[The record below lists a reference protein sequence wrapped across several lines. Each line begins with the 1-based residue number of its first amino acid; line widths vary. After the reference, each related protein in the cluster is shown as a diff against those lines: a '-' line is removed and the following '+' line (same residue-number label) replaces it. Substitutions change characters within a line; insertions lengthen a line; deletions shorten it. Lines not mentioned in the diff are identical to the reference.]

1 MEKEIKPEVEAPEV
15 EEEIVEEEVEVSE
28 EIIEKLARKIESK
41 LYQAP
46 IVEKV
51 EVKDLGEMPQTEIE
65 ESAAKKTF
73 NYIKGMLNGTVK
85 TSDQVV
91 GAMDTAD
98 TSEVL
103 PLAEFSAEVQR
114 LETQYGV
121 ALRDANV
128 RRTTRR
134 SVLVNKKESDVV
146 VYDTG
151 EGAAKTVTHMDFEQ
165 IEITLKKYAAIVP
178 LSDELL
184 EDSIVDLYA
193 ELTNSFA
200 RAFAKVADELVFTNA
215 TSGLL
220 LYSGVNE
227 IVLTAA
233 DGLHDVTFDDLNDMI
248 YAIPA
253 DALPGAKFYMHR
265 SVLSAIQKIKDL
277 DNHYIW
283 TPGPNGIIGGSI
295 WGYPYELVEVM
306 PAATA
311 GIIAQ
316 STSFLLFGNLK
327 YTTLLERTGIQLFTM
342 KEGTV
347 GEINLGE
354 QDVTALRAVKR
365 FNAKPVFANAFS
377 RLKTNT
383 TIS

>member
-1 MEKEIKPEVEAPEV
+1 MDEDKKIEEV
-15 EEEIVEEEVEVSE
+15 EEVVTEQVDISDAL
-28 EIIEKLARKIESK
+28 IEKIAKSIEDQVSAK
-41 LYQAP
+41 LLEN
-46 IVEKV
+46 EKTV
-51 EVKDLGEMPQTEIE
+51 VKDLGSDTQVK
-65 ESAAKKTF
+65 SADELSPAIKTLR
-73 NYIKGMLNGTVK
+73 YIKGLIDGTTKAVA
-85 TSDQVV
+85 
-91 GAMDTAD
+91 GAMDTTD

-128 RRTTRR
+128 RRTTKR
-134 SVLVNKKESDVV
+134 SVLINKKASDVV
-146 VYDTG
+146 VYETG
-151 EGAAKTVTHMDFEQ
+151 EGVAKTTTAMDFTQ

-178 LSDELL
+178 MTDELA
-184 EDSIVDLYA
+184 EDSAVDLYA

-200 RAFAKVADELVFTNA
+200 RAFAKVADELVFTDA

-220 LYSGVNE
+220 KYSGVNE

-233 DGLHDVTFDDLNDMI
+233 DGLHDVTFDDLNDMV

-253 DALPGAKFYMHR
+253 DAMAGAKFYMHR
-265 SVLSAIQKIKDL
+265 TVLNAIQKIQD
-277 DNHYIW
+277 DNHNYIW
-283 TPGPNGIIGGSI
+283 TPGPNGVVGGTI

-316 STSFLLFGNLK
+316 STAFLLFGNLK

-347 GEINLGE
+347 GSVNLGE
-354 QDVTALRAVKR
+354 QDMTALRAVKR
-365 FNAKPVFANAFS
+365 FNAKPVFENAFS

>member
-1 MEKEIKPEVEAPEV
+1 MEKEIKEIKEEVKPEV
-15 EEEIVEEEVEVSE
+15 EEEIVEEEVEITE
-28 EIIEKLARKIESK
+28 DTIAKIAKAVEAK

-46 IVEKV
+46 VAEKA
-51 EVKDLGEMPQTEIE
+51 EVKDLGESIQNEVELSPAM
-65 ESAAKKTF
+65 KTF
-73 NYIKGMLNGTVK
+73 HYIKGLLNGTTK
-85 TSDQVV
+85 
-91 GAMDTAD
+91 GAVAGMMDETD
-98 TSEVL
+98 TSEL
-103 PLAEFSAEVQR
+103 IPPAEFSAEVQR

-128 RRTTRR
+128 RRTVRT
-134 SVLVNKKESDVV
+134 SVLINKKATDVV
-146 VYDTG
+146 VYETG
-151 EGAAKTVTHMDFEQ
+151 EGVAKTATEMDFTQ
-165 IEITLKKYAAIVP
+165 VEITLKKYAGIVP
-178 LSDELL
+178 LSDELV
-184 EDSIVDLYA
+184 EDSAVDLFS

-220 LYSGVNE
+220 KYSGVNE

-253 DALPGAKFYMHR
+253 DAMPGAKFYMHR
-265 SVLSAIQKIKDL
+265 SVLSAIQKIKDKDDL
-277 DNHYIW
+277 YIW
-283 TPGPNGIIGGSI
+283 TPGPNGVLNGTI

-311 GIIAQ
+311 GIMAE
-316 STSFLLFGNLK
+316 STAFLLFGNLK
-327 YTTLLERTGIQLFTM
+327 YTTLLERTGIQLFIM

-347 GEINLGE
+347 GEVNLGE
-354 QDVTALRAVKR
+354 QDATALRAVKR